1 MGPLS
6 KRLHGTFLGCIST
19 DAAVSPRSL
28 QSAPTYAVERSFNT
42 ISINGEMSTNDTN
55 VVLANGAAAA
65 SHPPATTVKEID
77 EE

>member
-1 MGPLS
+1 M
-6 KRLHGTFLGCIST
+6 T

-28 QSAPTYAVERSFNT
+28 QWARTYAIERSFNT
-42 ISINGEMSTNDTN
+42 ISIDGDMFTNDTN

-65 SHPPATTVKEID
+65 SHPPATTVEEID